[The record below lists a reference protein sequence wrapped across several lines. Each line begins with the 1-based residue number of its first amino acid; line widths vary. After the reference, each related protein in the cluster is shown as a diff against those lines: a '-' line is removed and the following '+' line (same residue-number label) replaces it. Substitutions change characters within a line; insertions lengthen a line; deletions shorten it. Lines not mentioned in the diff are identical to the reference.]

1 MKNDFTQSY
10 TKWKR
15 KWKSLHWKEGGLED
29 KINFY
34 DYCIDESNDGK
45 FKSDKS
51 EKNCEIPRLS
61 LLSETIKSLDYLDEY
76 HIIDRERRR
85 KIEDFLLI
93 LRWYDDKKCGRN
105 NFWRCLIESSNG
117 LSAVASKAIKYLDEG
132 VELKTVEIKINSR
145 ENAESVF
152 GIAIIRLKIRK
163 IISSN
168 NYVTS
173 GGKFS
178 SAAASK
184 FLSGKKLRCKDIV
197 EEEIIRK
204 ISGIETEGRIPH
216 FKINFS
222 RRQMLKIAEMCGW
235 EEPGTNMEDS
245 VYKLLVERR
254 KTRLKESKRVKK
266 KILQYFVLFGK
277 IRTFDLA
284 APILENEISV
294 LSSVRRIDEI
304 DIDAKKQQ
312 QYNLGNIAF
321 PSPTNWDDDDG
332 FILSIKPVF
341 GDYRTDSFE
350 IVTDLQ
356 DKEVIAKPEDWF
368 RLGGNVWRYAEEEIN
383 DKYAI
388 NEIFHFLLNNR
399 QRESLSRYEMRLE
412 KFLHGSNRTNNYG
425 SVRSPYP
432 LFLPLGNAVR
442 DIQNY
447 WNDQNRKI
455 TGEYYVRKGRGN

>member
-1 MKNDFTQSY
+1 MN
-10 TKWKR
+10 
-15 KWKSLHWKEGGLED
+15 
-29 KINFY
+29 
-34 DYCIDESNDGK
+34 
-45 FKSDKS
+45 
-51 EKNCEIPRLS
+51 
-61 LLSETIKSLDYLDEY
+61 
-76 HIIDRERRR
+76 
-85 KIEDFLLI
+85 
-93 LRWYDDKKCGRN
+93 
-105 NFWRCLIESSNG
+105 
-117 LSAVASKAIKYLDEG
+117 
-132 VELKTVEIKINSR
+132 
-145 ENAESVF
+145 
-152 GIAIIRLKIRK
+152 
-163 IISSN
+163 
-168 NYVTS
+168 
-173 GGKFS
+173 FS
-178 SAAASK
+178 SAAASE
-184 FLSGKKLRCKDIV
+184 FLSGKKLRCKAIV

-321 PSPTNWDDDDG
+321 PSPTNWEDDDG

-341 GDYRTDSFE
+341 GDYRTGSFE

-368 RLGGNVWRYAEEEIN
+368 RLGGDVWRYAEEEIN

-447 WNDQNRKI
+447 WDDQNRKI